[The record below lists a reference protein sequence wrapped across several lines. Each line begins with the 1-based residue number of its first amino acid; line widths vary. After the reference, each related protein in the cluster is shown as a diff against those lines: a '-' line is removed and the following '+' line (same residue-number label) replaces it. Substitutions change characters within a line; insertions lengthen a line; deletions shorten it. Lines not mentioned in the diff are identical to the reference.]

1 MCAGLLFDLS
11 YELNSSMF
19 QYHLKMEA
27 IVKVPME
34 MEGMK
39 RYNCSPLGPLKLHCE
54 ENLCFRN
61 TGH

>member
-39 RYNCSPLGPLKLHCE
+39 KTQLFSIRSIETSLWGKFMLS
-54 ENLCFRN
+54 
-61 TGH
+61 

>member
-39 RYNCSPLGPLKLHCE
+39 KTQLFSIRSIETSL
-54 ENLCFRN
+54 
-61 TGH
+61 